1 VSHRPSPW
9 QMPST
14 PRPSG
19 RRTGV
24 KSSLAVAKG
33 RTTEST
39 SRVGL
44 RNLHQGSDYGIYIK
58 DVVGSGSEELLLKTE
73 GRSWPT
79 SWSADG
85 NFILLSVVNE
95 RSVANQTET
104 LALPLSGEKRP
115 IRLGLM
121 DSGEFSPDGRWIA
134 YVDYSFGNGQVFVRP
149 FDPRHPGAQVPNW
162 QISTSAGIA
171 LLPHWRGDGKELFYY
186 GLTNTKIMA
195 VSIRTAPTFEAGKP
209 VTLFDSADR
218 DIMHFSYDVAHD
230 GQRFLVGRLLQDETR
245 PVYVSLNW
253 LAGVKK

>member
-1 VSHRPSPW
+1 
-9 QMPST
+9 
-14 PRPSG
+14 
-19 RRTGV
+19 
-24 KSSLAVAKG
+24 
-33 RTTEST
+33 
-39 SRVGL
+39 
-44 RNLHQGSDYGIYIK
+44 
-58 DVVGSGSEELLLKTE
+58 
-73 GRSWPT
+73 
-79 SWSADG
+79 
-85 NFILLSVVNE
+85 LLSVVNE

-134 YVDYSFGNGQVFVRP
+134 YVDYSLGNGQVFVRP

-162 QISTSAGIA
+162 QVSASAPIA
-171 LLPHWRGDGKELFYY
+171 LFPHWRGDGKELFYY
-186 GLTNTKIMA
+186 SLINTRIMA